1 MASLNI
7 FGSPPGAGYPA
18 EASVSIQWGTK
29 LIQCCKDLDCIAY
42 NPWRKN
48 DKIMKILN

>member
-1 MASLNI
+1 MELRNLHRNQCSMASLNV

-29 LIQCCKDLDCIAY
+29 LFQCCKDLDCIAY
-42 NPWRKN
+42 NP
-48 DKIMKILN
+48 